1 MELRQ
6 IFNVFLLALIL
17 TTVISTLVVYLVF
30 KFRQGIQVVRQK
42 EVELEGEFF
51 RRHAPHLVEEYLR
64 EEAELE
70 KTRVKRYFS
79 AHKSKWLVVSLFLL
93 IVLFLSV
100 ENYLHYRNTLIE
112 RQTNAEEYLDLLK
125 GGLLKKHPFLPNKIV
140 KTPLD
145 NFSYQK
151 SAYAKF
157 LGKKFKSKKF
167 VLIESFRA
175 KANKASKHSLA
186 LKNWLEF
193 CKRNSLN
200 CSTENIRQFVPDKT
214 KLYILPNVDQLSEFE
229 RVQIVPLM
237 EEGHK
242 VLFTGA
248 IGVYNGLQKESGTWF
263 LQSYL
268 PETSFKF
275 RQSDRSAYSS
285 KFSFSNR
292 DYYFLPAALQL
303 DWRPLNE
310 EFYVLSESLGKSV
323 FASDFRGHKYIEG
336 AMFEIR
342 SRRVSA
348 DALWL
353 NLDALSDY
361 QLERNELLNYTDE
374 FLLQS
379 LAQFYADKVR
389 PMKWKY
395 GADVVGLLNL
405 VSEDQF
411 LKMNPLIKVLKDLDI
426 PFTWFTQALSYE
438 EQYSQLKHEV
448 LDKLDYELALSNF
461 DSSRFQDLNF
471 TSAFDK
477 IESGRLLLERKHK
490 KVINGFK
497 PSEFYFDEKLFSA
510 AEQNGLNYIVSS
522 YYNYTS
528 EPIYIEADEISLLS
542 TKGLLDLDLV
552 RDPNLVK
559 PEDLNSIT
567 QEFYNKSMAS
577 EAPFQIYFHT
587 HVFGEDN
594 YRQFAEHL
602 IRRVK
607 LLKNVWWTKNNNMVE
622 WQKSL
627 SFVDYWIDES
637 GNLEIVNNSS
647 KDIEAL
653 SFLVDH
659 KWKSEKLEAIEISPG
674 KYSLDIPVLGAGEI
688 ILFSRTNE
696 R

>member
-1 MELRQ
+1 M
-6 IFNVFLLALIL
+6 
-17 TTVISTLVVYLVF
+17 
-30 KFRQGIQVVRQK
+30 
-42 EVELEGEFF
+42 
-51 RRHAPHLVEEYLR
+51 
-64 EEAELE
+64 
-70 KTRVKRYFS
+70 
-79 AHKSKWLVVSLFLL
+79 
-93 IVLFLSV
+93 
-100 ENYLHYRNTLIE
+100 
-112 RQTNAEEYLDLLK
+112 
-125 GGLLKKHPFLPNKIV
+125 
-140 KTPLD
+140 
-145 NFSYQK
+145 
-151 SAYAKF
+151 
-157 LGKKFKSKKF
+157 
-167 VLIESFRA
+167 
-175 KANKASKHSLA
+175 
-186 LKNWLEF
+186 
-193 CKRNSLN
+193 
-200 CSTENIRQFVPDKT
+200 
-214 KLYILPNVDQLSEFE
+214 
-229 RVQIVPLM
+229 
-237 EEGHK
+237 
-242 VLFTGA
+242 
-248 IGVYNGLQKESGTWF
+248 
-263 LQSYL
+263 
-268 PETSFKF
+268 
-275 RQSDRSAYSS
+275 
-285 KFSFSNR
+285 
-292 DYYFLPAALQL
+292 
-303 DWRPLNE
+303 
-310 EFYVLSESLGKSV
+310 
-323 FASDFRGHKYIEG
+323 
-336 AMFEIR
+336 
-342 SRRVSA
+342 
-348 DALWL
+348 
-353 NLDALSDY
+353 
-361 QLERNELLNYTDE
+361 
-374 FLLQS
+374 
-379 LAQFYADKVR
+379 
-389 PMKWKY
+389 
-395 GADVVGLLNL
+395 
-405 VSEDQF
+405 
-411 LKMNPLIKVLKDLDI
+411 
-426 PFTWFTQALSYE
+426 
-438 EQYSQLKHEV
+438 
-448 LDKLDYELALSNF
+448 SNF